1 MTMISLMT
9 CLLKKTPND
18 DCSKPLKAFKKR
30 HAEFSAKAR
39 ALQFGEVG
47 PYNRNQRAYEKW
59 IKDNITS
66 RGLSYGFDQSSGEP
80 THIFQ
85 ILAGERERA

>member
-1 MTMISLMT
+1 M
-9 CLLKKTPND
+9 KKTPND
-18 DCSKPLKAFKKR
+18 DCSKLLKAFKKR

-59 IKDNITS
+59 IRDNITS
-66 RGLSYGFDQSSGEP
+66 RGLSYVFDQRSGEP

-85 ILAGERERA
+85 ILAGKSMKAIAYPSCF